1 MLHAPGYAQEIPI
14 MKKIKV
20 APVKPTVSFN
30 VFEKIDIRVGTIQRV
45 EDIEGVDKVVRLIV
59 DFGDHE
65 RTILAGIKQERQ
77 DPKEIEGKQALFVV
91 NLEPRKMMGEVSD
104 GMLFDIGYA
113 DGISPALA
121 VPEKQVPNG
130 ARAG

>member
-1 MLHAPGYAQEIPI
+1 
-14 MKKIKV
+14 MKKMKV
-20 APVKPTVSFN
+20 APIKPTVSFE
-30 VFEKIDIRVGTIQRV
+30 VFERIDIRVGTIQRV
-45 EDIEGVDKVVRLIV
+45 EDIEGADKLLRLIV

-91 NLEPRKMMGEVSD
+91 NLEPRIMMGEVSE

-113 DGISPALA
+113 DGMSPALA
-121 VPEKQVPNG
+121 VPEKTVHNG

>member
-1 MLHAPGYAQEIPI
+1 MRQVE
-14 MKKIKV
+14 V
-20 APVKPTVSFN
+20 APIKPTVSFD

-45 EDIEGVDKVVRLIV
+45 EDIEGADKVVRLIV

-65 RTILAGIKQERQ
+65 RTILAGIKMERQ

-91 NLEPRKMMGEVSD
+91 NLEPRKMMGVVSE
-104 GMLFDIGYA
+104 GMLFDIGYE

-121 VPEKQVPNG
+121 VPERPVHNG